1 MWVQLVPSWHR
12 AQSVP
17 ELHWDCDRFPAQPV
31 LSRGS
36 PDADCLRPWTTM
48 SSTTLAVGGTE
59 VAAGA
64 AAVAAVDVAADPSA
78 GGADAQL

>member
-1 MWVQLVPSWHR
+1 
-12 AQSVP
+12 
-17 ELHWDCDRFPAQPV
+17 
-31 LSRGS
+31 
-36 PDADCLRPWTTM
+36 M